1 MSIRTVSPDDLTR
14 LERERREADRT
25 YHDALARLDAATLQP
40 PAAPPPPADGGVA
53 ALEALA
59 GVSSAPA
66 GAGAPR
72 WRRWLLKLA
81 ARVAR
86 PALRR
91 QEAFNRALVEHL
103 ADRAAARR
111 GERGQAA
118 EPVRGPA
125 APAADFQSRLVQYC
139 RQITPYVDAKDREVS
154 GVLRRVSEDNAV
166 RASELAAAIERLTAA
181 QRGLS
186 ESVGILQAS
195 TRAAA
200 REIGRL
206 RGPDDEPS
214 PREAAEAPAPPAAG
228 DVLAG
233 ADAYKY
239 VSFED
244 AFRGSQDDVRARQQ
258 EYLQYFEGAA
268 DVLDV
273 GCGRGEFLDLLRERR
288 IPARGIDANAEMVER
303 CRERGVEA
311 SRADALSHVAAL
323 PDGSL
328 GGLFAAQVVE
338 HLDAGYLVRLL
349 EQAHRTLRPGSR
361 VVLETINP
369 ASWVA
374 FFSAYLRDV
383 THRQP
388 LHPDTLSYLLRA
400 SGFVEVEVIY
410 RSPLPAAAKLLRAA
424 ADPATADGAA
434 VRTLAETFNR
444 NVDRLNALLFAD
456 QDYAAVATRH

>member
-1 MSIRTVSPDDLTR
+1 MFTRTVSPDDLAR
-14 LERERREADRT
+14 LERERREADRS
-25 YHDALARLDAATLQP
+25 YHDALARLDAATLQSP
-40 PAAPPPPADGGVA
+40 PAPPPPADGGVA
-53 ALEALA
+53 ALAALA
-59 GVSSAPA
+59 GVSSADG

-103 ADRAAARR
+103 ADRAAAGR
-111 GERGQAA
+111 GEREQAA
-118 EPVRGPA
+118 DPARGHA
-125 APAADFQSRLVQYC
+125 APAADFQSRLAQYC
-139 RQITPYVDAKDREVS
+139 RQITPYVDTKDREVS

-166 RASELAAAIERLTAA
+166 RASELAAAIEKLAAA

-195 TRAAA
+195 TRTVA

-206 RGPDDEPS
+206 RGPADEPS
-214 PREAAEAPAPPAAG
+214 LREAAEPPSPPAAG
-228 DVLAG
+228 DALAG

-288 IPARGIDANAEMVER
+288 IPARGVDVNAEMVER

-349 EQAHRTLRPGSR
+349 EQAYRTLRPGSR

-400 SGFVEVEVIY
+400 SGFVEVEVVY

-424 ADPATADGAA
+424 ADPSTPDGTA
-434 VRTLAETFNR
+434 VRALAETFNR

>member
-1 MSIRTVSPDDLTR
+1 MFTRTVSPDDLAR
-14 LERERREADRT
+14 LERERHEADRS
-25 YHDALARLDAATLQP
+25 YHDALARLDAAILRP
-40 PAAPPPPADGGVA
+40 PAAPPTPADSGVA
-53 ALEALA
+53 AIEALA
-59 GVSSAPA
+59 GVSSADA
-66 GAGAPR
+66 GADAP

-103 ADRAAARR
+103 TDRAAARR
-111 GERGQAA
+111 GDREQAA
-118 EPVRGPA
+118 ELIRGHVA
-125 APAADFQSRLVQYC
+125 ATTDFQSRLAQYC
-139 RQITPYVDAKDREVS
+139 RQITPYVDTKDREVS
-154 GVLRRVSEDNAV
+154 GALRRVSEDNAV

-206 RGPDDEPS
+206 RGPDDEPPS
-214 PREAAEAPAPPAAG
+214 REAAEAPASPAGG

-233 ADAYKY
+233 AEAYKY

-273 GCGRGEFLDLLRERR
+273 GCGRGEFLNLLRERR
-288 IPARGIDANAEMVER
+288 IPARGVDVNAEMVER

-349 EQAHRTLRPGSR
+349 EQAYRTLRPGSR

-400 SGFVEVEVIY
+400 SGFVEVEVVY
-410 RSPLPAAAKLLRAA
+410 RSPLPAAAKLQRAA
-424 ADPATADGAA
+424 ADPATPDGTA
-434 VRTLAETFNR
+434 VRALTETFNR

>member
-1 MSIRTVSPDDLTR
+1 MFTRTVSPDDLAR

-25 YHDALARLDAATLQP
+25 YHDALARLDAAASQP
-40 PAAPPPPADGGVA
+40 PAAPPPPAGGGVA

-59 GVSSAPA
+59 AVSSA

-72 WRRWLLKLA
+72 WRRWLPKLA

-103 ADRAAARR
+103 ADRAAAWR
-111 GERGQAA
+111 GEREQAA
-118 EPVRGPA
+118 AE
-125 APAADFQSRLVQYC
+125 FQSRLVQYC
-139 RQITPYVDAKDREVS
+139 RRIASYVDTKDREVS
-154 GVLRRVSEDNAV
+154 GLLRRVSEDNAV
-166 RASELAAAIERLTAA
+166 RASELAAAMEKLTAA

-186 ESVGILQAS
+186 ESVGVLQAS
-195 TRAAA
+195 TRTVA

-214 PREAAEAPAPPAAG
+214 PREAAEAPASPAAG

-288 IPARGIDANAEMVER
+288 IPARGIDVNAEMVER

-349 EQAHRTLRPGSR
+349 EQAYRTLRPGSR

-400 SGFVEVEVIY
+400 SGFVEVEVVY

-424 ADPATADGAA
+424 ADPATPDGAA
-434 VRTLAETFNR
+434 ARTLAETFNR